1 MVGLLVAIDML
12 LLLLRGTVVLLC
24 ENYWLRVCLSVLA
37 YFFNMFIIKFIKH
50 ITLITFCLH
59 QAVAPLVSACLPQF
73 MALSLVLHLFRAS
86 HTQGYQS
93 HSFSSP

>member
-1 MVGLLVAIDML
+1 VAIDML

-50 ITLITFCLH
+50 IT
-59 QAVAPLVSACLPQF
+59 
-73 MALSLVLHLFRAS
+73 
-86 HTQGYQS
+86 
-93 HSFSSP
+93 

>member
-1 MVGLLVAIDML
+1 MVGLLVAIEML

-24 ENYWLRVCLSVLA
+24 ENYWLRVCLSILP

-50 ITLITFCLH
+50 ITLITYWLH
-59 QAVAPLVSACLPQF
+59 QAVPPLAAACLYQF
-73 MALSLVLHLFRAS
+73 MALSLALRLFRAS
-86 HTQGYQS
+86 HTQGFRL